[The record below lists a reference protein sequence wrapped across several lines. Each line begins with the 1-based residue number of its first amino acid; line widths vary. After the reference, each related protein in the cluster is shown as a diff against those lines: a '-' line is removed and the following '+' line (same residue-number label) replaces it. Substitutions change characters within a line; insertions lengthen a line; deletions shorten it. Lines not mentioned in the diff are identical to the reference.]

1 MADNK
6 LGAKLPPPVQR
17 YIDMELAM
25 HRSHKDTDTALFGTQ
40 VTKAWR
46 IVKEILNGKERK
58 KNEPSSPH

>member
-6 LGAKLPPPVQR
+6 LGAKLLPLVQR
-17 YIDMELAM
+17 YD
-25 HRSHKDTDTALFGTQ
+25 SDTALFGTQ